1 LQEVEMV
8 DFTGLGPNAGGRIGF
23 DPASATRMQTSN
35 AVPGT
40 VPNALSSAVAAVAA
54 GEKTRTDSG
63 SHDNM
68 AGGRKPRDGAQG
80 EAAAGLTPHEQ
91 KLREGMLT
99 GPSPTFEASLLE
111 LETDL
116 KLALARIQ
124 SAGYGEVVAAS
135 DRGSPGDRRDHG
147 SHGAADPAADTPGA
161 TDPAA
166 DRPGAAT
173 TRAEAQAQAQA
184 APERTAERP
193 DTSANST
200 RDQNDS
206 ADPDPGDRN

>member
-1 LQEVEMV
+1 MV

-147 SHGAADPAADTPGA
+147 NHGATE
-161 TDPAA
+161 PAA